1 MHRLQQ
7 ITLYGS
13 NSSDPTNPPSGW
25 TNLSYYKGSDTYC
38 PVAVIM
44 LPEGTK
50 VRHLSIMTAHREG
63 IITLK
68 EVQVFACPRKFYFII
83 SNVRISQYFI
93 SLLSL
98 IKTH

>member
-50 VRHLSIMTAHREG
+50 VRHLSIMTAHKEG

-68 EVQVFACPRKFYFII
+68 EVQVFSCSRKYDF
-83 SNVRISQYFI
+83 
-93 SLLSL
+93 
-98 IKTH
+98 